1 MVAGGHTLQEKGRRA
16 LYPRGKEQLVNKR
29 TLLYLSIAAI
39 VLIIVGIIL
48 GPTTSVI
55 GGILTLLGLI
65 ALFLSWVMGLLF
77 TFRAKQWLW
86 FVLIFLFMALGTLVY
101 SLMGRSQGA

>member
-1 MVAGGHTLQEKGRRA
+1 
-16 LYPRGKEQLVNKR
+16 VNKR

-55 GGILTLLGLI
+55 GGILSLLGFI
-65 ALFLSWVMGLLF
+65 ALFLAWVMGLLF

-86 FVLIFLFMALGTLVY
+86 FVIVFLFFALGTLVY
-101 SLMGRSQGA
+101 SLMGRSQSA

>member
-1 MVAGGHTLQEKGRRA
+1 M
-16 LYPRGKEQLVNKR
+16 NKR

-55 GGILTLLGLI
+55 GGILSLLGFI
-65 ALFLSWVMGLLF
+65 ALFLAWVMGLLF

-86 FVLIFLFMALGTLVY
+86 FVIVFLFFALGTLVY
-101 SLMGRSQGA
+101 SLMGRSQSA